1 MKLSDINDC
10 WTFKSDNEEEI
21 LQDKNFSSMVSIIG
35 NKLSGKNYI
44 LNLISNNEIFNS
56 DLK

>member
-10 WTFKSDNEEEI
+10 WAFKSDNEEEI